1 MLEHLCQIA
10 DCTIVVV
17 AWNSMIP
24 AVKKRELTLNTS
36 EKMLPPGS
44 LDVQGGEVHT
54 REGYVFVFKQMVGHF
69 LRYELVQSLH

>member
-24 AVKKRELTLNTS
+24 AFKKME
-36 EKMLPPGS
+36 
-44 LDVQGGEVHT
+44 
-54 REGYVFVFKQMVGHF
+54 
-69 LRYELVQSLH
+69 